1 MVLAGK
7 VFVVA
12 EPIGLEELK
21 EALSGFKLEEEHEED
36 GQVFKLVREVRDLAE
51 REGTLIGTYAEDFLT
66 RIFHRGQARL
76 VPRTMEAL
84 FCFAE
89 HAGRLFLVVLEKK
102 RRANLVANRLSEI
115 IFGRVGAIVEA
126 RIPPE
131 RLEEFHKRNPE
142 ETKVIFFDNVDI
154 PNVNKLALYGP
165 DLVNTDLFE
174 QYKAHGDIWYVVSKA
189 RGYDYV
195 VGITRDG
202 SVTIFNLND
211 RVKYL
216 DFVLKEVLPMAS
228 TAH

>member
-1 MVLAGK
+1 MVIAGK

-12 EPIGLEELK
+12 EPASLPELR
-21 EALSGFKLEEEHEED
+21 EVLTGFRVEEEREEE
-36 GQVFKLVREVRDLAE
+36 GQVFKLVREVRDLFE
-51 REGTLIGTYAEDFLT
+51 REGALVGTYAEDFLM
-66 RIFHRGQARL
+66 RVFHRGEAKL

-89 HAGRLFLVVLEKK
+89 REGRIFLVVLEKK

-115 IFGRVGAIVEA
+115 VFGRVGAIVEA

-131 RLEEFHKRNPE
+131 ELEAFHKRNPE

-165 DLVNTDLFE
+165 DLVNTELFE

-189 RGYDYV
+189 SGYDYT

-202 SVTIFNLND
+202 CVVIFNTSD
-211 RVKYL
+211 RMRFL
-216 DFVLKEVLPMAS
+216 DFVLREVLPMIA
-228 TAH
+228 

>member
-1 MVLAGK
+1 MVTTGK
-7 VFVVA
+7 VFVVT
-12 EPIGLEELK
+12 EPTSLEELK
-21 EALSGFKLEEEHEED
+21 EVLSGFRLEEEREED
-36 GQVFKLVREVRDLAE
+36 GQVFTLVREVKDLVE
-51 REGTLIGTYAEDFLT
+51 REGALLGVYAEDFVS
-66 RIFHRGQARL
+66 RVFHRGRAVL

-89 HAGRLFLVVLEKK
+89 HEGRIFLAVLEKK

-115 IFGRVGAIVEA
+115 VFGRVGAIVEA

-165 DLVNTDLFE
+165 DLVNTELFE

-189 RGYDYV
+189 SGYDYV
-195 VGITRDG
+195 VGITRDA
-202 SVTIFNLND
+202 SVTIFNTDD
-211 RVKYL
+211 RMRYL
-216 DFVLKEVLPMAS
+216 DFVLKEVLSMIA
-228 TAH
+228 

>member
-12 EPIGLEELK
+12 EPTGLGELR
-21 EALSGFKLEEEHEED
+21 EALSGFRLEEEREEN
-36 GQVFKLVREVRDLAE
+36 GQSFKLVREIRDLTE
-51 REGTLIGTYAEDFLT
+51 REGSLMGIYAEDFLT
-66 RIFHRGQARL
+66 RVFHRGQAKL

-89 HAGRLFLVVLEKK
+89 HAGALFLVVLEKK

-115 IFGRVGAIVEA
+115 AFGHVGAIVEA

-131 RLEEFHKRNPE
+131 VLEEFHKKNPE

-165 DLVNTDLFE
+165 DLVSTDLFE
-174 QYKAHGDIWYVVSKA
+174 RYKAHGDIWYVVSKA
-189 RGYDYV
+189 SGYDYV

-211 RVKYL
+211 RMKYL
-216 DFVLKEVLPMAS
+216 DFVLREVLPMAS
-228 TAH
+228 AGR

>member
-12 EPIGLEELK
+12 EPTGLGELK
-21 EALSGFKLEEEHEED
+21 ETLDGFKLEEEREED
-36 GQVFKLVREVRDLAE
+36 GQVFTLVREVRDLAE
-51 REGTLIGTYAEDFLT
+51 REGALLGIYAEDFLT
-66 RIFHRGQARL
+66 RLFHRGKPVL

-89 HAGRLFLVVLEKK
+89 HGRRIFLIVLEKK
-102 RRANLVANRLSEI
+102 RRANLVANRLSEA
-115 IFGRVGAIVEA
+115 IFGRIGAIVEA

-131 RLEEFHKRNPE
+131 ALEEFHKRNPE

-165 DLVNTDLFE
+165 DLVNTELFE

-189 RGYDYV
+189 SGYDYV
-195 VGITRDG
+195 VGITRDA
-202 SVTIFNLND
+202 SVTIFNMDD
-211 RVKYL
+211 RLRYL
-216 DFVLKEVLPMAS
+216 DYVLREVLPMIA
-228 TAH
+228 

>member
-7 VFVVA
+7 IFVVA
-12 EPIGLEELK
+12 EPTSLEELK
-21 EALSGFKLEEEHEED
+21 EMLSGFRLEEEHEED
-36 GQVFKLVREVRDLAE
+36 GQVFTLVREVRDLVE
-51 REGTLIGTYAEDFLT
+51 REGALLGVYAEDFVS
-66 RIFHRGQARL
+66 RVFHRGRAVL

-89 HAGRLFLVVLEKK
+89 HGGRIFLVVLEKK

-115 IFGRVGAIVEA
+115 VFGRIGAIVEA

-165 DLVNTDLFE
+165 DLVNTELFE

-189 RGYDYV
+189 SGYDYV
-195 VGITRDG
+195 VGITRDA
-202 SVTIFNLND
+202 SVTIFNTDD
-211 RVKYL
+211 RMRYL
-216 DFVLKEVLPMAS
+216 DFVLKEALPMIA
-228 TAH
+228 

>member
-7 VFVVA
+7 IFVVA
-12 EPIGLEELK
+12 EPTSLEELK
-21 EALSGFKLEEEHEED
+21 EMLSGFRLEEEHEED
-36 GQVFKLVREVRDLAE
+36 GQVFTLVREVRDLVE
-51 REGTLIGTYAEDFLT
+51 REGALLGVYAEDFVS
-66 RIFHRGQARL
+66 RVFHRGRAVL

-89 HAGRLFLVVLEKK
+89 HGGRIFLVVLEKK

-115 IFGRVGAIVEA
+115 VFGRIGAIVEA

-165 DLVNTDLFE
+165 DLVNTELFE

-189 RGYDYV
+189 SGYDYV
-195 VGITRDG
+195 VGITRDA
-202 SVTIFNLND
+202 SVTIFNMDD
-211 RVKYL
+211 RLRYL
-216 DFVLKEVLPMAS
+216 DYVLREVLPMIA
-228 TAH
+228 

>member
-1 MVLAGK
+1 LVLAGK
-7 VFVVA
+7 IFVVA
-12 EPIGLEELK
+12 EPTSLEELK
-21 EALSGFKLEEEHEED
+21 EMLSGFRLEEEHEED
-36 GQVFKLVREVRDLAE
+36 GQVFTLVREVRDLVE
-51 REGTLIGTYAEDFLT
+51 REGALLGVYAEDFVS
-66 RIFHRGQARL
+66 RVFHRGRAVL

-89 HAGRLFLVVLEKK
+89 HGGRIFLVVLEKK

-115 IFGRVGAIVEA
+115 VFGRIGAIVEA

-165 DLVNTDLFE
+165 DLVNTELFE

-189 RGYDYV
+189 SGYDYV
-195 VGITRDG
+195 VGITRDA
-202 SVTIFNLND
+202 SVTIFNTDD
-211 RVKYL
+211 RMRYL
-216 DFVLKEVLPMAS
+216 DFVLKEALPMIA
-228 TAH
+228 